1 MIRWPAPG
9 PYEVAFTTRAGG
21 VSKGPF
27 TSLNLGRKLGDEPAH
42 VDENRRRACDGIG
55 ADSELLALNFQRHT
69 AIVNRAL
76 PARRGKLGDGLWT
89 DEPDVPLL
97 ALGADCALIA
107 LVRANGDR
115 PALAVLHAGWKGL
128 LAGIAETG
136 VAALGGRPA
145 AVIGPAIGPCC
156 YEVGEDVAVPFR
168 ARFGADIVLGNR
180 LDLWTAAERA
190 LREAGCATVDRLDLC
205 TACNP
210 VLFYSY
216 RRDGKPRGGHGV
228 LARVAG

>member
-1 MIRWPAPG
+1 M
-9 PYEVAFTTRAGG
+9 
-21 VSKGPF
+21 
-27 TSLNLGRKLGDEPAH
+27 
-42 VDENRRRACDGIG
+42 
-55 ADSELLALNFQRHT
+55 
-69 AIVNRAL
+69 
-76 PARRGKLGDGLWT
+76 
-89 DEPDVPLL
+89 L

-107 LVRANGDR
+107 LARANGDK

-128 LAGIAETG
+128 LAGIAEAG
-136 VAALGGRPA
+136 VAALGGRPT

-156 YEVGEDVAVPFR
+156 YEVRLDVAAPFR
-168 ARFGADIVLGNR
+168 AQFGADVASGGR

-190 LREAGCATVDRLDLC
+190 LHKAGCSRVERLDLC

-210 VLFYSY
+210 DLFYSY